1 MAVKHSLGP
10 QRKTGKS
17 GWEERPP
24 VALGK
29 HRKMF
34 AHGKERSEQKALNPN
49 TGDIDLASEVMG
61 DAQGWELGPSV
72 SSLCLGKTG
81 YPVTLSHPAHL
92 QFLVLPP
99 QLH

>member
-1 MAVKHSLGP
+1 MAAKHSLGP
-10 QRKTGKS
+10 QRQTGKS

-24 VALGK
+24 VALGNT
-29 HRKMF
+29 
-34 AHGKERSEQKALNPN
+34 GKCLHMAKKRSEQKALNPN

-72 SSLCLGKTG
+72 SSLCLGNTG
-81 YPVTLSHPAHL
+81 CPVTLSHPAHL